1 MCSLRQHQILTVK
14 EDQSIHFEH
23 YFRKLYWLLG
33 ARCKW
38 FEVVD
43 SSGLGLGHPPYQ
55 RRRRRLQSL
64 RLVYS
69 NGYLTKFHVS
79 SFPFPTSYYLDA
91 TLLLLKALTKYFH
104 QYEQILIQLLLEH
117 RPFLFL
123 SMVYGKYLGT
133 ISFIISRHLL
143 QHSSMCAP
151 FMQGSSLCHF
161 CPGPFLNFR
170 IRYNKEWLF
179 SSGNEVSFCVIN
191 HRILSFPI

>member
-64 RLVYS
+64 RLYS

-104 QYEQILIQLLLEH
+104 QYEQILIQILLEH
-117 RPFLFL
+117 RPVLFL

-143 QHSSMCAP
+143 QYRFCVPPIQRSC
-151 FMQGSSLCHF
+151 LCHF
-161 CPGPFLNFR
+161 CPGPFFKLPYPLQQRMAFQLR
-170 IRYNKEWLF
+170 K
-179 SSGNEVSFCVIN
+179 
-191 HRILSFPI
+191 